1 MNLIETGVPTM
12 TNAKTLM
19 LAAATALTLGVGTAM
34 AQSEVP
40 SGVAGDYFAGQRQAA
55 PTTAPSPWIRI
66 QAGASDIKSR
76 HVGHVLPFNGEYT
89 RLANPG

>member
-1 MNLIETGVPTM
+1 M

-55 PTTAPSPWIRI
+55 PRTAANPWTRL
-66 QAGASDIKSR
+66 QAGASDIKSG
-76 HVGHVLPFNGEYT
+76 HVGHVVPFNGEYT